1 MDLSDSGCTVGGY
14 YFEDCNATSSYVE
27 DGAFLSKGVTVSF

>member
-1 MDLSDSGCTVGGY
+1 MDLSDSGYIAGGY

-27 DGAFLSKGVTVSF
+27 EGHSLATE